1 MRHRLT
7 DAAYAAGWSLVRHL
21 PEPVA
26 HRSFR
31 ELADQAWRRR
41 RGGVV
46 QLERNLARVVPDA
59 GPEELRA
66 LSREGM
72 RSYLRYWREV
82 FRLSDLSRQQIVES
96 FVLEGQDRLAQALAS
111 GRGVVVPL
119 PHSGNWDLAG
129 AWFTITHAR
138 LTTVAERLQPE
149 SLYERFLDFRRSL
162 GMEVLPLT
170 GGEGPYATL
179 RDRLR
184 AGGFVAL
191 LGDRDLTRA
200 GVPVTFFG
208 EPTRMPA
215 GPAALALETGAALMP
230 ATLWF
235 DGDLARTRVHPE
247 IPAPTSGTRSER
259 VAAMTQA
266 VADVFARGI
275 AAHPQDWHMLQPL
288 WVADLDPVRTAR
300 WDEARP

>member
-7 DAAYAAGWSLVRHL
+7 DAAYAGGWSVVRHL
-21 PEPVA
+21 PEGVA
-26 HRSFR
+26 DRSFR
-31 ELADQAWRRR
+31 TLADQAWRRR
-41 RGGVV
+41 GRGVA

-59 GPEELRA
+59 TSDELRE

-82 FRLSDLSRQQIVES
+82 FRLSDLTRQQIVDG
-96 FVLEGQDRLAQALAS
+96 FTLDGQDLLAETLAS

-129 AWFTITHAR
+129 AWFTLTHAR

-149 SLYERFLDFRRSL
+149 SLFERFLAFRRSL

-170 GGEGPYATL
+170 GGEGPYGTL
-179 RDRLR
+179 LDRLR
-184 AGGFVAL
+184 GGGLVAL

-215 GPAALALETGAALMP
+215 GPAALALASGAALLP

-235 DGDLARTRVHPE
+235 DGRMSRGRIHPE
-247 IPAPTSGTRSER
+247 VRPPGTGTKAER
-259 VAAMTQA
+259 VAAMTQS
-266 VADVFARGI
+266 VADVFAREI
-275 AAHPQDWHMLQPL
+275 AVHPHDWHMLQRL
-288 WVADLDPVRTAR
+288 WVADLDPARTAR
-300 WDEARP
+300 WDEAGS